1 MVKLKEEMGFEGEFL
16 RQRWFSYESVI
27 KWMVI
32 ASVFF
37 TLIFGMSIAILFEKV
52 GWTEEQLIEMHKYRT
67 QIYNR
72 EVTGG

>member
-1 MVKLKEEMGFEGEFL
+1 MVKVRDEMGFEGEFL
-16 RQRWFSYESVI
+16 RNRWFSYEAVI

-37 TLIFGMSIAILFEKV
+37 TLIFGMSIAVLFEKV
-52 GWTEEQLIEMHKYRT
+52 GWAEQQLIEMEKYRYKT
-67 QIYNR
+67 YHK